1 MLAFVPGEGWAGE
14 ACSVVHGEPFSSLQ
28 PPRGL
33 REQHCVPPSPHTPQQ
48 MVLATRS
55 PDPSRLPLFP
65 VGFHPRQEPLPKQIK
80 CGPRLRGTC
89 SRLCAQLGLPGTEYQ
104 PGPYCG
110 TPPRTPITLGLLLG
124 PFGPC
129 MLQTRESSTL
139 WWLFGGRSLPGSRA
153 KKACLIFQGPSGVV
167 LKTDGAGAE
176 VTAAKQA
183 GGDEGAGPRGGSG
196 GWRGEVAS
204 RVVWRLGGIC

>member
-1 MLAFVPGEGWAGE
+1 MWPRAGAHMLAFVPGEGWAGE

-89 SRLCAQLGLPGTEYQ
+89 PRLCAQLGLPGTEYQ

-110 TPPRTPITLGLLLG
+110 TPPPHPNYFGLTPWPVWPVHAPNSREFHSLVAVWWQKFAREQGKKGL
-124 PFGPC
+124 PYF
-129 MLQTRESSTL
+129 S
-139 WWLFGGRSLPGSRA
+139 GS
-153 KKACLIFQGPSGVV
+153 
-167 LKTDGAGAE
+167 
-176 VTAAKQA
+176 
-183 GGDEGAGPRGGSG
+183 
-196 GWRGEVAS
+196 
-204 RVVWRLGGIC
+204 LGGGVENRRGRGRGDCRKAGRR